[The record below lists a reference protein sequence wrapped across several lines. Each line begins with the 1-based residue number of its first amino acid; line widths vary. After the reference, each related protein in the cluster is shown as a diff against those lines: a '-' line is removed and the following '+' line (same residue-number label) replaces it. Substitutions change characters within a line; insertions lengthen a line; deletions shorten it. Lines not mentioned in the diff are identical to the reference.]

1 MVGCLGMGGTTSVLE
16 GNMSEGSS
24 EDKRLPQVF
33 DFLLVPV
40 GRSCGGTGSPPEPLL
55 LLLLVLR
62 AWRGALE
69 LSSCRTASREPVLEL
84 ELEFDVVLDAV
95 VPGSRRWERSIVED
109 LCHVF
114 LRGSCLAA
122 AEFEELEAEVFV
134 VEVLVEDE
142 EEDSGSVLDRNTE
155 REEGKRDARKDLL
168 DVILGIM
175 TVQQQP
181 ALHAGER
188 F

>member
-1 MVGCLGMGGTTSVLE
+1 MVGCLGMGGTGSVE
-16 GNMSEGSS
+16 GNMSDGNS

-33 DFLLVPV
+33 DFLLVAV
-40 GRSCGGTGSPPEPLL
+40 GRCCRGTGSPPTPLL
-55 LLLLVLR
+55 LLLLLLLLR

-69 LSSCRTASREPVLEL
+69 PSSCRTASREPVLEL
-84 ELEFDVVLDAV
+84 EFDVVLVAV

-114 LRGSCLAA
+114 LRGSCCAA
-122 AEFEELEAEVFV
+122 AEFEEFV

-142 EEDSGSVLDRNTE
+142 ETESGSVLDLNTE
-155 REEGKRDARKDLL
+155 REEGRMDALKDLL
-168 DVILGIM
+168 DVMLGIM
-175 TVQQQP
+175 TVQQQQP
-181 ALHAGER
+181 ALHAGEG

>member
-1 MVGCLGMGGTTSVLE
+1 VVGCLGMGGTGSVLE

-24 EDKRLPQVF
+24 EDRRLPQLF

-40 GRSCGGTGSPPEPLL
+40 GRSCGGTGSPPDPLL

-84 ELEFDVVLDAV
+84 EFDVVLDAV
-95 VPGSRRWERSIVED
+95 VPGSRRLERSIVED

-114 LRGSCLAA
+114 LRGSCWAA
-122 AEFEELEAEVFV
+122 AEFEELEAEVFD

-155 REEGKRDARKDLL
+155 REEGKIDARKDLL